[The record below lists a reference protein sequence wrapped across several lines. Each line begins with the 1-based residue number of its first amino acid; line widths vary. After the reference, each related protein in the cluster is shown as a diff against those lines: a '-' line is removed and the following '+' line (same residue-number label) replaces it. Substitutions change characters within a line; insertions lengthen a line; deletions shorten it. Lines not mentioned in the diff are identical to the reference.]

1 MDAHNHMPQR
11 AKRVSSQAASAA
23 SNAPCPFK
31 AIDREGAGEVSQGK
45 GVVLDKGLR
54 AKGGMGDCLPTWL
67 SSTVVES
74 CCCKRE

>member
-11 AKRVSSQAASAA
+11 AKRVSSHAASAA
-23 SNAPCPFK
+23 SNAPCPAVYK

-54 AKGGMGDCLPTWL
+54 AKGGMGDIQPGSPPL
-67 SSTVVES
+67 
-74 CCCKRE
+74 